1 MWGKYSNQ
9 LQDLFTPSGGS
20 ELKLSLTLEVSQI
33 SKKEKK
39 IVRILSYICANI
51 FKDINKKVQKSY
63 SCSNLYS
70 LLNTES
76 FSSPQPT
83 APHLSKFCS
92 IKKNWVT
99 KKEPSENCQRHLC
112 GLVIRS
118 HRGNLICLV
127 GGFL

>member
-51 FKDINKKVQKSY
+51 FKDINKKIQNHIPAQT
-63 SCSNLYS
+63 CI
-70 LLNTES
+70 
-76 FSSPQPT
+76 
-83 APHLSKFCS
+83 LS
-92 IKKNWVT
+92 
-99 KKEPSENCQRHLC
+99 
-112 GLVIRS
+112 
-118 HRGNLICLV
+118 
-127 GGFL
+127 

>member
-39 IVRILSYICANI
+39 NCTNSLIHMCKHLQRYKQENT
-51 FKDINKKVQKSY
+51 KSY

-92 IKKNWVT
+92 IKK
-99 KKEPSENCQRHLC
+99 KMGH
-112 GLVIRS
+112 
-118 HRGNLICLV
+118 
-127 GGFL
+127 